1 MKKQNKKQ
9 LGIANKLRGT
19 MNANDLRDHV
29 LSFLFLRYLSGNDEE
44 ANKKELDNDCPKIKA
59 QDNRTPL
66 SVWYKNNAQKAL
78 VSI

>member
-9 LGIANKLRGT
+9 LGIANELRNT
-19 MNANDLRDHV
+19 MDVNNLRDYV
-29 LSFLFLRYLSGNDEE
+29 LSFLFLQYLSGNDEE
-44 ANKKELDNDCPKIKA
+44 ASKKELDNDCPKIKA

-78 VSI
+78 VLI

>member
-9 LGIANKLRGT
+9 LGKANELRGT
-19 MNANDLRDHV
+19 MDSNDLRDYM

-66 SVWYKNNAQKAL
+66 SVWYKNNAQKVL